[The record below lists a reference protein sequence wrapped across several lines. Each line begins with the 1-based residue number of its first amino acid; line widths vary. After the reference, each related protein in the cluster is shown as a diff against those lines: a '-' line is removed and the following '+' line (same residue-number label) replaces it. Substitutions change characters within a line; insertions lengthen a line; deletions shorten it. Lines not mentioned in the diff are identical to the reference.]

1 MIGVLEGVAVIGVI
15 VLIGYLCAR
24 LGVFGGETA
33 NALSRVAFYV
43 ATPAILFRILSH
55 ADLRVLFSD
64 YMAVAAVS
72 AVASGLIYLALA
84 LLFFRRPAGA
94 TAIGAASAMFL
105 NSNNIGVPVA
115 AFVIDDPQA
124 IAAVLVLQPIA
135 FTPVLLAVLGATSG
149 TPRSIGRV
157 LTQPLR
163 NPVIV
168 AAAAGVAV
176 ALLGIELP
184 AVVEVPVDL
193 LADAAIPVVLL
204 AFGVSLVGRRV
215 LEPGADRAPIIAATS
230 IKAVV
235 MPVVAWIVAEPL
247 LDLDPAV
254 VFATVVVAALPTGQV
269 IYTYASRFDRGV
281 VLARDVVLL
290 TTVAAVPVLLVIA
303 ALLHP

>member
-1 MIGVLEGVAVIGVI
+1 
-15 VLIGYLCAR
+15 
-24 LGVFGGETA
+24 
-33 NALSRVAFYV
+33 
-43 ATPAILFRILSH
+43 
-55 ADLRVLFSD
+55 
-64 YMAVAAVS
+64 
-72 AVASGLIYLALA
+72 
-84 LLFFRRPAGA
+84 
-94 TAIGAASAMFL
+94 
-105 NSNNIGVPVA
+105 
-115 AFVIDDPQA
+115 
-124 IAAVLVLQPIA
+124 
-135 FTPVLLAVLGATSG
+135 
-149 TPRSIGRV
+149 
-157 LTQPLR
+157 
-163 NPVIV
+163 
-168 AAAAGVAV
+168 GVAV